1 MFEYIMLSGINDSD
15 KDAKILAKKLR
26 KIPCKINLLPYNEC
40 PDLPYKSSTR
50 ERMLAFQKVLMNAN
64 YSVFIRH
71 SRGAD
76 ISAACGQL
84 AGKENDK

>member
-40 PDLPYKSSTR
+40 PDLPYKSPTR